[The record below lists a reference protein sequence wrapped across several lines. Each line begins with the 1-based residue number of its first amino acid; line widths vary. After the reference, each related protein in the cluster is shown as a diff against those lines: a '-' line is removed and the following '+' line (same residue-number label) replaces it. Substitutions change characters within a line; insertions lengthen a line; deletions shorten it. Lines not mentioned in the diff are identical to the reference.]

1 MKNFGNGHRANRAVL
16 NDRAASGRLENLHRA
31 GRAVPDDLAASGRLD
46 SRGYILVVTFL
57 FLVILTIMVGTL
69 SFMAVHETRDMG
81 AQIEDTQMLY
91 LSEAGVERAMREIKD
106 DYTTSTQ
113 TGEAEIRGEDTS
125 DSSSVGND
133 NRIRYEEDGNATINN
148 NSDEARLQTFDA
160 NYTNTR
166 IVTVLLGVRA
176 SRASGGTGATIEVS
190 YTTNGAFPEAGN
202 TVLTQALTTTLTN
215 YEVNITA
222 DRVWTWDTIMSSNL
236 ILRARRTAG
245 NRNINLDYLY
255 LKVTYGI
262 DTNTEP
268 WFTGSYQAYPLSL
281 GKGTIQSV
289 SIIAEQG
296 KVHLNT
302 ASQAFLRYL
311 MQEYGIASGT
321 ADDVASNIVDY
332 RDSNPFDSVEELQQ
346 VTGMTNAIYTAI
358 KDDVTVY
365 SYINTYAQGPEE
377 ARAPVNINTAS
388 RQVLEAIFDPLTFNN
403 SSDITDLA
411 DAIIAQRNTAP
422 FTCFYSSNSAVT
434 TDFYDFVRAQSYLSN
449 SEDDRVLG
457 NADAS
462 LLVPRQG
469 GSDEDAE
476 TTEFSYDSGA
486 FKVESLSDI
495 AGRRFRIK
503 TILGHTGNK
512 TFTNFDGDTSSIGYR
527 QENYE

>member
-1 MKNFGNGHRANRAVL
+1 MNKTGIGHRANRAVPG
-16 NDRAASGRLENLHRA
+16 NRAASGRLNCR
-31 GRAVPDDLAASGRLD
+31 G
-46 SRGYILVVTFL
+46 GYILVVTFL
-57 FLVILTIMVGTL
+57 FLIILTIMVATL
-69 SFMAVHETRDMG
+69 SFMAVHETRDTG

-91 LSEAGVERAMREIKD
+91 LSEAGVERALREIKS
-106 DYTTSTQ
+106 DYTATTQ
-113 TGEAEIRGEDTS
+113 TGVAEIRGEDTS
-125 DSSSVGND
+125 DSSSVGNV

-148 NSDEARLQTFDA
+148 NSDEALLKTFDA

-166 IVTVLLGVRA
+166 IIAVILGVVA

-190 YTTNGAFPEAGN
+190 YSTDGTFPQAGN
-202 TVLTQALTTTLTN
+202 TVLTQALSTSLST
-215 YEVNITA
+215 YEVDITA
-222 DRVWTWDTIMSSNL
+222 DRTWSWDTIMSSDF
-236 ILRARRTAG
+236 ILRAVRTAG

-262 DTNTEP
+262 DTATES
-268 WFTGSYQAYPLSL
+268 WSTGSYQAYPLSL
-281 GKGTIQSV
+281 GRGTIQSV

-302 ASQAFLRYL
+302 ASQPLLRYL
-311 MQEYGIASGT
+311 MQEYGVASGT
-321 ADDVASNIVDY
+321 ADDVADNIVNY

-346 VTGMTNAIYTAI
+346 VTDMTDAIYAAI

-365 SYINTYAQGPEE
+365 SYINPYAQGPEE

-388 RQVLEAIFDPLTFNN
+388 RQVLEAIFDPLTF
-403 SSDITDLA
+403 SSSDDITDLV
-411 DAIIAQRNTAP
+411 DAIIAQRSAAP
-422 FTCFYSSNSAVT
+422 FTCFYNSDSAVT
-434 TDFYDFVRAQSYLSN
+434 TDFYDFVRSQGYLSN

-462 LLVPRQG
+462 LLVPRSG

-495 AGRRFRIK
+495 DGRQFRIK
-503 TILGHTGNK
+503 TVLGHTGDK
-512 TFTNFDGDTSSIGYR
+512 TFTNYNGDTSSIGYR